1 MCSATR
7 DDAAS
12 TMSPK
17 CALKPFTSVVDT
29 SPDLLLSMT
38 SSYVEY
44 LESWRAISH
53 PVPKSF

>member
-17 CALKPFTSVVDT
+17 CDLKPFTGVVDT
-29 SPDLLLSMT
+29 SLALLLSMT

-44 LESWRAISH
+44 LESWGAISH
-53 PVPKSF
+53 PVSKSL